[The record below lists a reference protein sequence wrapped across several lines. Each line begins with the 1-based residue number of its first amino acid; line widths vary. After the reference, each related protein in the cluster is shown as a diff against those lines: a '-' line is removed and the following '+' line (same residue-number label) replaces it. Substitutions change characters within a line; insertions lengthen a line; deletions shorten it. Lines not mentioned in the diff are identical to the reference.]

1 MSLNLPIFSSTQI
14 FKLTGE
20 LTPVFLFAILKLFA
34 IFVDID
40 FNFDYTVFTLKH
52 WGHITI
58 QALLNIEIEETCC
71 ELTTQQIEDLIN
83 SGDDSIDFDFQNND
97 VIQYDSFNNVKLL
110 GKFSFGINTINATS
124 KPLKELSK

>member
-1 MSLNLPIFSSTQI
+1 M
-14 FKLTGE
+14 
-20 LTPVFLFAILKLFA
+20 
-34 IFVDID
+34 
-40 FNFDYTVFTLKH
+40 
-52 WGHITI
+52 I

-83 SGDDSIDFDFQNND
+83 GGDDSIDFDFQNNE

>member
-1 MSLNLPIFSSTQI
+1 M
-14 FKLTGE
+14 
-20 LTPVFLFAILKLFA
+20 
-34 IFVDID
+34 
-40 FNFDYTVFTLKH
+40 
-52 WGHITI
+52 I

-83 SGDDSIDFDFQNND
+83 GGDDSIDFDFQNND
-97 VIQYDSFNNVKLL
+97 VIQYDAFNNVKQL

>member
-1 MSLNLPIFSSTQI
+1 M
-14 FKLTGE
+14 
-20 LTPVFLFAILKLFA
+20 
-34 IFVDID
+34 
-40 FNFDYTVFTLKH
+40 
-52 WGHITI
+52 I

>member
-1 MSLNLPIFSSTQI
+1 M
-14 FKLTGE
+14 
-20 LTPVFLFAILKLFA
+20 
-34 IFVDID
+34 
-40 FNFDYTVFTLKH
+40 
-52 WGHITI
+52 I

-83 SGDDSIDFDFQNND
+83 GGDDSIDFDFQTND
-97 VIQYDSFNNVKLL
+97 VIQYDAFNNVKLL

>member
-1 MSLNLPIFSSTQI
+1 M
-14 FKLTGE
+14 
-20 LTPVFLFAILKLFA
+20 
-34 IFVDID
+34 
-40 FNFDYTVFTLKH
+40 
-52 WGHITI
+52 I

-97 VIQYDSFNNVKLL
+97 VIQYDAFNNIKLL